1 MNATVGSSTSIEQ
14 KVAVIYANENNIW
27 DNQAK
32 KFHFFRRSIDE
43 ASFAMPLEEAKKIF
57 SELKETGDYD
67 EKMYLSEGE

>member
-1 MNATVGSSTSIEQ
+1 MNETVGSSTSIEQ

-43 ASFAMPLEEAKKIF
+43 SSFAMPLKEATKILA
-57 SELKETGDYD
+57 ELKAAGDYD
-67 EKMYLSEGE
+67 EAMYLSEL